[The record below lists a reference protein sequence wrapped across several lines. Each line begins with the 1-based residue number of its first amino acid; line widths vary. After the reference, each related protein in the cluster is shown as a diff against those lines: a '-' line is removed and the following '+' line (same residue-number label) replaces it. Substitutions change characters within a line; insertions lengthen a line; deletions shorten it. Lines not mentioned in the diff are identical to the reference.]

1 MKLSVKNGLFFGLLF
16 GVIAALLYAP
26 KPGKELRHDLKEK
39 IDTVP
44 KHFLSFLESLVD
56 LMVSVLDFGMSAFQE
71 QSSRLSKAV
80 TTGVNAA
87 KEKANELKTLAA
99 HSANK

>member
-1 MKLSVKNGLFFGLLF
+1 MKLSVKNGLFFGLLI

-26 KPGKELRHDLKEK
+26 KPGKELRCELKEK
-39 IDTVP
+39 IETVP

-71 QSSRLSKAV
+71 QGTKLSKAV
-80 TTGVNAA
+80 STGVSAA
-87 KEKANELKTLAA
+87 KEKATELKKLAVNA
-99 HSANK
+99 ANK